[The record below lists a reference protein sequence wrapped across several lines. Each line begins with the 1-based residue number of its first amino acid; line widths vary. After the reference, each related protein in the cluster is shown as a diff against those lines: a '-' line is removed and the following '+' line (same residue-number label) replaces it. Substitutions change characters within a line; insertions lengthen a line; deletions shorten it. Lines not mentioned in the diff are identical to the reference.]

1 MNSKKAVE
9 RIMKVLGL
17 TYTTFFEAQT
27 EQGVQ
32 LKMEGEL
39 EIGHPI
45 YVSTEE
51 GLIPAPSGTH
61 KLDDGTEIEVD
72 EEGKVKKINM
82 GEVEEDDEEDVAE
95 EDKISTNG
103 DKTEDD
109 MSAELFGDVELVD
122 GTIFRMEGD
131 TEITGRRLKKVGYD
145 GTLSAVADGEYETK
159 SGKILQI
166 VGGAI
171 KGVQSVTDNNKRKTG
186 FADGMD
192 WDKCMEEQLAQ
203 YGDEDTAQKVCGAIK
218 AGNMSAMFAK
228 ATDKSGMVLSAPD
241 FKMGEEV
248 KVVME
253 DGSLVRAK
261 DQGYDIKV
269 GEEEMT
275 IFVTDGKISSIE
287 PSRTAEGPE
296 DIENKFVEAK
306 TTDGAILDSKT
317 YDVGEDI
324 YVIKDGEKEKAP
336 NGEHQ
341 VVLKDSEGN
350 EVKIRVIVKDG
361 VITERENV
369 EEKDEAMENM
379 ATLFAQALKRV
390 EDKIDTYV
398 SKQKELE
405 GKFDKF
411 SKAPAGSRVFTQKTI
426 NEESNPFREK
436 FEAFKRMRME
446 D

>member
-17 TYTTFFEAQT
+17 TYTQFYEAQT

-45 YVSTEE
+45 YVATEE
-51 GLIPAPSGTH
+51 GLIPAPAGLH

-72 EEGKVKKINM
+72 EEGKVKKIKM
-82 GEVEEDDEEDVAE
+82 GEVEEDETEDVKKEDEDEEAV
-95 EDKISTNG
+95 T
-103 DKTEDD
+103 TEDD

-122 GTIFRMEGD
+122 GTILRMEGEG
-131 TEITGRRLKKVGYD
+131 EIVGRRLKKVGYD
-145 GTLSAVADGEYETK
+145 GTLSAIADGEYETK
-159 SGKILQI
+159 GGKVIQVI
-166 VGGAI
+166 GGAI
-171 KGVQSVTDNNKRKTG
+171 EGVQSVSDNNKRKTG

-192 WDKCMEEQLAQ
+192 WDKCMEEQLTQ
-203 YGDEDTAQKVCGAIK
+203 YGDEDTAKKVCGAIK
-218 AGNMSAMFAK
+218 AGAMSAMFAQ
-228 ATDKSGMVLSAPD
+228 ATDKSGTVLSAPD

-248 KVVME
+248 KVVMG
-253 DGSLVRAK
+253 DGSMVRAK

-287 PSRTAEGPE
+287 PIRTAEGPE
-296 DIENKFVEAK
+296 DIEIDDK
-306 TTDGAILDSKT
+306 
-317 YDVGEDI
+317 
-324 YVIKDGEKEKAP
+324 
-336 NGEHQ
+336 
-341 VVLKDSEGN
+341 
-350 EVKIRVIVKDG
+350 
-361 VITERENV
+361 
-369 EEKDEAMENM
+369 AMEKM
-379 ATLFAQALKRV
+379 AELFAQALKRV
-390 EDKIDTYV
+390 EDKIDAYA

-405 GKFDKF
+405 TKVEKFAM
-411 SKAPAGSRVFTQKTI
+411 APAGSRVYTQKTI
-426 NEESNPFREK
+426 NEEINPFKEK

>member
-1 MNSKKAVE
+1 MNSKKAVD

-17 TYTTFFEAQT
+17 TYTQFYEAQT

-39 EIGHPI
+39 EVGHPI
-45 YVSTEE
+45 YVATEE
-51 GLIPAPSGTH
+51 GLIPAPAGSH

-72 EEGKVKKINM
+72 EEGKVSKIKM
-82 GEVEEDDEEDVAE
+82 GEVEEDETEDVKK
-95 EDKISTNG
+95 EDEDEAAVTK
-103 DKTEDD
+103 EDD
-109 MSAELFGDVELVD
+109 MSSELFGDVELID
-122 GTIFRMEGD
+122 GTILRMEGEG
-131 TEITGRRLKKVGYD
+131 EIVGRRLKKVGYD

-159 SGKILQI
+159 GGKVIQVI
-166 VGGAI
+166 GGAI
-171 KGVQSVTDNNKRKTG
+171 EGVQSVSDNKKRKTG
-186 FADGMD
+186 FGDLD
-192 WDKCMEEQLAQ
+192 WDKCMEEQLTQ
-203 YGDEDTAQKVCGAIK
+203 YGDEDTAKKVCGAIK
-218 AGNMSAMFAK
+218 AGAMSAMFAK
-228 ATDKSGMVLSAPD
+228 ATDKSGTVLSAPD
-241 FKMGEEV
+241 FKMGEEI
-248 KVVME
+248 KVVMG

-269 GEEEMT
+269 GDKEFT

-287 PSRTAEGPE
+287 PMRKGAGPE
-296 DIENKFVEAK
+296 DVDAKFVEAK
-306 TTDGAILDSKT
+306 TADGAIVDSKT
-317 YDVGEDI
+317 FDVGEDI

-369 EEKDEAMENM
+369 EEKDEAMEKM
-379 ATLFAQALKRV
+379 AALFAQALKRV
-390 EDKIDTYV
+390 EDKIDAYA

-405 GKFDKF
+405 GKVEKF
-411 SKAPAGSRVFTQKTI
+411 AKAPAGSRVYTQKTI
-426 NEESNPFREK
+426 NEEINPFKEK